1 MEERAKA
8 RAERKSLLDAKKRA
22 LEEEKLVSITTNAA
36 VFSITMTVRQMS
48 MGMHFHFVFFSG
60 EVERRTGGERKRNP
74 G

>member
-36 VFSITMTVRQMS
+36 VFSITMTVRQNEH
-48 MGMHFHFVFFSG
+48 GNAFPLCVLF
-60 EVERRTGGERKRNP
+60 RRS
-74 G
+74 